1 MRKKLKGF
9 SLIECIIAMFILA
22 VSSLLLVQAYTQLV
36 KVTRESYTRYNSIG
50 RQMEDAEDPKYAEGG
65 ATHSSAKSTDVQ
77 AKKIE
82 EAKTLTFKTKYP
94 DSDTT
99 VVRTVNEKVYVYV
112 VTPYD
117 MQNQQLPTGAGQGSG
132 GTADSAQG
140 GTDSRFMYFHK

>member
-22 VSSLLLVQAYTQLV
+22 ISSLLLVQAYTQLV
-36 KVTRESYTRYNSIG
+36 TVTRENYTRYNSIG
-50 RQMEDAEDPKYAEGG
+50 RQMADAENFTYGE
-65 ATHSSAKSTDVQ
+65 AKSDDVQ

-94 DSDTT
+94 NSDTT
-99 VVRTVNEKVYVYV
+99 VVRTINQTVYVYV
-112 VTPYD
+112 VSPYS
-117 MQNQQLPTGAGQGSG
+117 MEGQQLPTGAGQGSG

-140 GTDSRFMYFHK
+140 GTDSRYMYFHK

>member
-22 VSSLLLVQAYTQLV
+22 MSSLLLVQAYTQLV
-36 KVTRESYTRYNSIG
+36 TVTRENYTRYNSIG
-50 RQMEDAEDPKYAEGG
+50 RQMADAEDYTYGEGNNASRPK
-65 ATHSSAKSTDVQ
+65 SDDVQ

-99 VVRTVNEKVYVYV
+99 VVRTVNETVYVYV
-112 VTPYD
+112 VSPFN
-117 MQNQQLPTGAGQGSG
+117 MEGQQLPTGAGQGSG

-140 GTDSRFMYFHK
+140 GTDSRYMYFHK